1 MADSYEIGRERAA
14 GGTATILTL
23 SGELDINARDD
34 LRAAI
39 LAAVDDDGDVVLDL
53 AGATFL
59 DSEALGSLIDGYT
72 EALARGAGYRA
83 VGARGLVGRVLT
95 VSGARELFGS

>member
-1 MADSYEIGRERAA
+1 VVDSYKIGQERAA
-14 GGTATILTL
+14 GGTATILYL

-39 LAAVDDDGDVVLDL
+39 LAALGAGDVVLDL
-53 AGATFL
+53 AGVTFL
-59 DSEALGSLIDGYT
+59 DSEALGSLIDGYN

-83 VGARGLVGRVLT
+83 VNAHGLVGRVLI
-95 VSGARELFGS
+95 VSGARDLFGS